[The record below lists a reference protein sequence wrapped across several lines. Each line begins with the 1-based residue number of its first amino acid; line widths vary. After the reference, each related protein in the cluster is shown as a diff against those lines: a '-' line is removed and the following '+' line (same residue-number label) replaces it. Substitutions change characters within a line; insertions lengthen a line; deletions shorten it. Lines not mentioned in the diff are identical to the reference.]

1 MPEARRAFLKDSRHH
16 FLVTAKVVT
25 QYLDHKR
32 RGKRAVSQEASSLA
46 QALFSPRS
54 IALIGASADLSK
66 NNSRPQRFLRAHGYR
81 GRVLPVNPGRDEIL
95 GEKAYPDLK
104 SAPGPIDHAFIMVP
118 AAAVP
123 DVVKQCCELGV
134 PVATIFSA
142 GFAELGE
149 EGLARQRR
157 MVETARAGGLRL
169 LGPNCMGLIN
179 VQGATPLTVNATFET
194 EYPPAGPLS
203 VLSQSGSMLG
213 TLLSRARPRKL
224 GFSKLVSVG
233 NECDLGVGE
242 LAELLVDDADTG
254 AILLFLETFRDADR
268 LARAARRAYAAGKP
282 VIAYKLGR
290 SRVGR
295 EVATSHTGAMAGPD
309 EIATAFFRDNG
320 IIRVDMMESLFET
333 PRLVLG
339 HKPPRGKRVA
349 VLTGTGG
356 AAAMVVDRLGT
367 LGAEVVPP
375 SPAVIAKLAAKDIPV
390 APVPLTDIPMGRSE
404 GGRYT
409 AILGELLASDH
420 CDAVVSV
427 VGSSSRNT
435 QVIVERVLNAGS
447 RGAKPL
453 AVFLAPRA
461 EEGLALLEASGVAGF
476 RTPETCADAVNAYL
490 NWRAPV
496 ERGPRADK
504 EVAAAGVFAAR
515 AAGRRLNEIDSYGL
529 FAALGISVAQG
540 RVLAAAGD
548 CADMGGAGRRQ
559 DPVGRHRAQDRL
571 GTGAARVPAGGAHEE
586 ADRMLKEARRRFPQA
601 RVDGVL
607 VQRMERGLAE
617 AIVGY
622 RRDPEVG
629 PVVMLGAG
637 GVTAELRRDFCV
649 RIAPVSLDE
658 AAAMVE
664 EVRDFAVLRGYRNL
678 PRGDCAALARAIRA
692 LSLLALLDAR
702 KVAEAEINPL
712 IVRSDGQGVVAV
724 DGMVAFATER

>member
-1 MPEARRAFLKDSRHH
+1 VSETGRR
-16 FLVTAKVVT
+16 
-25 QYLDHKR
+25 
-32 RGKRAVSQEASSLA
+32 LA
-46 QALFSPRS
+46 QALFSPRAV
-54 IALIGASADLSK
+54 ALVGASADLAK
-66 NNSRPQRFLRAHGYR
+66 NNSRPQRFLKSHGYR

-123 DVVKQCCELGV
+123 DVVRQCCELGV

-149 EGLARQRR
+149 EGLARQRA
-157 MVETARAGGLRL
+157 MVEMARAAGLRL
-169 LGPNCMGLIN
+169 LGPNCMGLVN
-179 VQGATPLTVNATFET
+179 VPGATPLTVNATFET

-203 VLSQSGSMLG
+203 VISQSGSMLG
-213 TLLSRARPRKL
+213 TLLSRARPRGL

-242 LAELLVDDADTG
+242 LADLLADDAETG

-290 SRVGR
+290 SGVGR
-295 EVATSHTGAMAGPD
+295 EVATSHTGAMTGPD
-309 EIATAFFRDNG
+309 EVAAAFFRDNG

-339 HKPPRGKRVA
+339 QKPPRGKRVA

-356 AAAMVVDRLGT
+356 AAAMVVDRLGV

-409 AILGELLASDH
+409 AILTELLASDH

-461 EEGLALLEASGVAGF
+461 EEGLALLEENAVAGF

-496 ERGPRADK
+496 ERAARADK
-504 EVAAAGVFAAR
+504 EVAAAGVFASR
-515 AAGRRLNEIDSYGL
+515 TKGRRLNELDSYGL
-529 FAALGISVAQG
+529 FAALGIAVAQG
-540 RVLAAAGD
+540 RVLTFAAD
-548 CADMGGAGRRQ
+548 CAGMGGTVAIKILSADIAHKTDSGL
-559 DPVGRHRAQDRL
+559 VHL
-571 GTGAARVPAGGAHEE
+571 EVPAADAHEE
-586 ADRMLKEARRRFPQA
+586 VDRILKEARRRFPQA
-601 RVDGVL
+601 KVDGVL

-617 AIVGY
+617 AIIGY

-637 GVTAELRRDFCV
+637 GVMAELRRDFCV
-649 RIAPVSLDE
+649 RVAPVSLEE
-658 AAAMVE
+658 AAAMIE
-664 EVRDFAVLRGYRNL
+664 EVRDLAVLRGYRNL

-692 LSLLALLDAR
+692 LSLLALLEAR

-712 IVRSDGQGVVAV
+712 IVRAEGQGVVAV
-724 DGMVAFATER
+724 DGVVVFESV